1 MQMEIS
7 APGGLENLILK
18 RETDAPKPPG
28 HGEITV
34 RIHASALNYK
44 DFFICNRPNRT
55 ADGRIP
61 LADGSGVVS
70 AVGEGVTEFK
80 PGDHVISLHF
90 PDWQDGPPQASTVLT
105 IAGDSADGY
114 ARDAVTR
121 PATWFTHAPKGWT
134 HEQAATV
141 TIAGLTAWRA
151 LITDGGLK
159 PGDSVLLLG
168 TGGVSIYALQL
179 AKAMGARAIVTSS
192 SDDKLQRAATLGAD
206 HVINYRN
213 TPEWGMV
220 AREMAGG
227 DGVDHVVEVGGAG
240 TLAQSLVAARA
251 GGHIAVIGVL
261 AGVAAEISASTMLL
275 RQLRVQGL
283 LVGSRRHQEECVRGL
298 DALGLRPVIDRSFP
312 LENLRDAL
320 TYLNGG
326 GHFGKIAIAVPQ

>member
-7 APGGLENLILK
+7 APGGLENLVL
-18 RETDAPKPPG
+18 RTDAGPRTPAR
-28 HGEITV
+28 GEITV

-44 DFFICNRPNRT
+44 DFFICSRPNRT

-61 LADGSGVVS
+61 LADGSGVVTE
-70 AVGEGVTEFK
+70 VGEGVTEFR

-90 PDWQDGPPQASTVLT
+90 PDWQDGAPQASTVIT
-105 IAGDSADGY
+105 IAGDTADGY
-114 ARDAVTR
+114 ARDGVTR

-134 HEQAATV
+134 HEEAATV

-159 PGDSVLLLG
+159 PGDSVLVLG

-179 AKAMGARAIVTSS
+179 AKAMGARTIVTSS
-192 SDDKLQRAATLGAD
+192 SDEKLQRAKSIGANQ
-206 HVINYRN
+206 VINYRT

-240 TLAQSLVAARA
+240 TLAQSLIAARS

-261 AGVAAEISASTMLL
+261 AGVAAEVSASTVLL

-283 LVGSRRHQEECVRGL
+283 LVGSRRHQQDCVRGL
-298 DALGLRPVIDRSFP
+298 DALGLRPIIDRTFP
-312 LENLRDAL
+312 LEDLRAGL

-326 GHFGKIAIAVPQ
+326 GHFGKIAISVPQ